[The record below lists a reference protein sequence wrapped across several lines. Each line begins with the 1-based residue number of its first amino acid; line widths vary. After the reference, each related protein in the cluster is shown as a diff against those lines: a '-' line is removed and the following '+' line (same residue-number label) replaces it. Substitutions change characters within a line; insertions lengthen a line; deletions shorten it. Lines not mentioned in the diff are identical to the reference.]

1 WEMFG
6 ARREYR
12 LYLARIIRKTV
23 LYGSWLGGLFPFI
36 FDSERRKVRC
46 SRWLVVYGLVVN
58 YLLLFLLLFLG
69 FRYHNLNKLEAFERN
84 PVLERVNVLIA
95 LMSFFSAVVAYFMNF
110 WKSKKVEEI
119 VNELL
124 TLEYQDFRGLN
135 EKNCPKF
142 NSFVI
147 QKWAAMIGQLISF
160 LTVSYGMPGNKIHIS
175 LVLLSCYI
183 QVSVCLNIMHY
194 YFGVLLIYRY
204 VWLINGQL
212 GDLVN
217 QLSLNPTT
225 ESSGIRNFLSLYNRL
240 LDLNNKLVAAYEYH
254 MIPTLTSWLA
264 GNIVVSFFLIVY
276 GVSMRKCSIFLI
288 VFPQSLLIN
297 VWDFWLTI
305 AVCELTERAGR
316 KTSTVLKHFTDIDYK
331 DDQLEK
337 SVNEFAWLCSHRKF
351 QFQLCGL
358 FSVNYNMGFQMTI
371 SSFLYLVYLV
381 QFDFMNL

>member
-1 WEMFG
+1 MFG
-6 ARREYR
+6 SRREFR
-12 LYLARIIRKTV
+12 PYLARIILESV

-36 FDSERRKVRC
+36 FDSERRKVRR

-58 YLLLFLLLFLG
+58 YLVLFVLLFLG
-69 FRYHNLNKLEAFERN
+69 FQYQNLRKLDAFERN
-84 PVLERVNVLIA
+84 PVLERVNVLIT
-95 LMSFFSAVVAYFMNF
+95 LMSLFSAVVINFMNF
-110 WKSKKVEEI
+110 WGSKKVEEI

-124 TLEYQDFRGLN
+124 TLEYHDFRGLN
-135 EKNCPKF
+135 EKNCPKL
-142 NSFVI
+142 NCFVI
-147 QKWAAMIGQLISF
+147 QKWAAMVGQLISF
-160 LTVSYGMPGNKIHIS
+160 LTVNYGMPGNRTHIS
-175 LVLLSCYI
+175 LVLLSCWL
-183 QVSVCLNIMHY
+183 QVSVCFNIMQY

-212 GDLVN
+212 GDLLN
-217 QLSLNPTT
+217 QLNLNPTIA
-225 ESSGIRNFLSLYNRL
+225 SSRIRNNLSLYNRL
-240 LDLNNKLVAAYEYH
+240 LDLNKKLVSAYEYH
-254 MIPTLTSWLA
+254 MILILTSWLA

-276 GVSMRKCSIFLI
+276 GISMQKCSIFLM

-305 AVCELTERAGR
+305 AVCDLTERTGR

-358 FSVNYNMGFQMTI
+358 FHVNYNMGFQMTI